1 MVFKKTLVTTGKK
14 QVCEHASNIQIK
26 IHTINN
32 TTTTQERASEQ
43 KRGTDRGGE
52 ERERVRE
59 DYRRHKNEGGGVK
72 NTTNGFPQTK
82 CKFYTL

>member
-14 QVCEHASNIQIK
+14 QVCEHPQIK
-26 IHTINN
+26 VHTIKKHTINN

-43 KRGTDRGGE
+43 KRGTERGGE

-59 DYRRHKNEGGGVK
+59 DYRRHKNEGGGGAVGK
-72 NTTNGFPQTK
+72 NHNHRFSAN
-82 CKFYTL
+82 